1 MIFDIVINPELDDWG
16 NNKFD
21 TKNILKKLM
30 TGDYQGTEILFYIRM
45 CISLI
50 LKIMYIQTLIM
61 DRAADVILCW
71 GFPDAVMN
79 YQVSLR

>member
-21 TKNILKKLM
+21 TKNILKIDDGGIIKELRF
-30 TGDYQGTEILFYIRM
+30 LFYIRM